1 MKPKEVYFTLVE
13 TVQAELKVKGS
24 KFIADIFPVADI
36 AAAQGKI
43 EQMQQLHPKAVHH
56 CFAIKLGVP
65 SSITRSSDDGEPSGT
80 AGKPIMGQLDSFHLT
95 NVVAV
100 VTRYFGG
107 TLLGTGGLRKA
118 YKEVVRL
125 ALENQEFK
133 EIKKQYRITITFD
146 ITMLPQVMHAAKRF
160 PGQITTK
167 NTVLSPYVT
176 ILTETDEIDYEISQ
190 LKSNILNLPPDYAS
204 IVVDPG
210 FQITIT

>member
-1 MKPKEVYFTLVE
+1 MKPKEVYFTLIE
-13 TVQAELKVKGS
+13 PVQAELKVKGS
-24 KFIADIFPVADI
+24 KFIANVFPVGDT
-36 AAAQGKI
+36 AAAQAKI
-43 EQMQQLHPKAVHH
+43 EEMQQLHPKAVHN

-65 SSITRSSDDGEPSGT
+65 PSNTRSSDDGEPSGT
-80 AGKPIMGQLDSFHLT
+80 AGKPMMGQLDSFHLT

-118 YKEVVRL
+118 YKEVVKL
-125 ALENQEFK
+125 ALENQELK
-133 EIKKQYRITITFD
+133 EIRKQYRITITFD
-146 ITMLPQVMHAAKRF
+146 ITMLPQVMQAAKRF

-204 IVVDPG
+204 IVEDPG